1 MAEGQSGLDRVFL
14 RTHSGLRSSFPE
26 SKALS
31 PAEPGQVKAGCKAF
45 TLQSSSQTYWMRG
58 WMKKWEENA
67 GGWVRGVTNI

>member
-45 TLQSSSQTYWMRG
+45 TL
-58 WMKKWEENA
+58 
-67 GGWVRGVTNI
+67 